1 MSLAFQEEALCLAT
15 SSVWPSSRLLCSGL
29 FLFWAASSLT
39 PRHGRCLGRC
49 LRRWTLPF
57 TANTAGL
64 GFQLGFGTMA
74 AIALKPF
81 MCFLHPNGVYT
92 MTAYPNFICGK
103 RQHFIMRV
111 FGSGFFIVFV
121 LGFAALCAYAAWN
134 MPKWSVAKQRARLQ
148 SFRFFLANFRL
159 DAHWFVLVILFR
171 GLGFALSVALGAG
184 TPPAQT
190 SLAILV
196 LILYGLLEAV
206 WLPWKV
212 PMINLADM
220 FVNASLIL
228 LVTKSI
234 QTDVDMETQFADTL
248 SVCLLVFLGCKC
260 CFGMRFC
267 PEVLAHPCSL
277 MCC

>member
-1 MSLAFQEEALCLAT
+1 MTRKAF
-15 SSVWPSSRLLCSGL
+15 SRSVTFDVFSACKIGSKVGKPDRFSRP
-29 FLFWAASSLT
+29 A
-39 PRHGRCLGRC
+39 
-49 LRRWTLPF
+49 
-57 TANTAGL
+57 
-64 GFQLGFGTMA
+64 
-74 AIALKPF
+74 
-81 MCFLHPNGVYT
+81 LHPLY
-92 MTAYPNFICGK
+92 
-103 RQHFIMRV
+103 
-111 FGSGFFIVFV
+111 
-121 LGFAALCAYAAWN
+121 
-134 MPKWSVAKQRARLQ
+134 
-148 SFRFFLANFRL
+148 
-159 DAHWFVLVILFR
+159 
-171 GLGFALSVALGAG
+171 
-184 TPPAQT
+184 T